1 MIKAVTFGVLAL
13 SASVSIALADGADF
27 EDFFGHYFHRS
38 DTIGV
43 GAGDAKE
50 VNANAQIIDP
60 WPAGVGNRRHP
71 ADGQRMNSGASALS
85 GCPQDQGGRSAPGAG
100 SHHYV
105 GLLVGRQFSLSMRGC
120 PMSALDRQKCGSA
133 FGRRR
138 TPSCI
143 VAGLFA
149 GFLALLL
156 AGCGPTFGDF
166 GALTSLTIQE
176 PESEKF
182 FPSDEP
188 YQIGVEN
195 FNRGHYGVAET
206 RFQEAVEKA
215 PGDALAW
222 VALAAT
228 YDRMMRF
235 DFADRAY
242 ARAIAISGETAQI
255 LNNQGYSHMLRG
267 NLKTARQK
275 FTKAAA
281 MDPANPTIQNNILL
295 LDGSGAYFAQKARK
309 TASR

>member
-1 MIKAVTFGVLAL
+1 M
-13 SASVSIALADGADF
+13 
-27 EDFFGHYFHRS
+27 
-38 DTIGV
+38 
-43 GAGDAKE
+43 
-50 VNANAQIIDP
+50 
-60 WPAGVGNRRHP
+60 
-71 ADGQRMNSGASALS
+71 
-85 GCPQDQGGRSAPGAG
+85 
-100 SHHYV
+100 
-105 GLLVGRQFSLSMRGC
+105 
-120 PMSALDRQKCGSA
+120 
-133 FGRRR
+133 
-138 TPSCI
+138 
-143 VAGLFA
+143 
-149 GFLALLL
+149 
-156 AGCGPTFGDF
+156 FGDF

-176 PESEKF
+176 PGSEKF

-195 FNRGHYGVAET
+195 FNRGNYGVAET

-222 VALAAT
+222 IALAAT

-242 ARAIAISGETAQI
+242 AHAIAISGETAQI

-281 MDPANPTIQNNILL
+281 MEPGNPTIQNNILL
-295 LDGSGAYFAQKARK
+295 LDGSGAYFAQKAGK